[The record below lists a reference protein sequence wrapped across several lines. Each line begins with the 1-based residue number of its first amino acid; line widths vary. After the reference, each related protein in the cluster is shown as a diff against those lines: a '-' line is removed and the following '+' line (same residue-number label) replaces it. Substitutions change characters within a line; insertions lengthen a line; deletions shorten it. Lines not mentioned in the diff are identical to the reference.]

1 MSAHHPQLRQKL
13 RQKLRLYLVADTA
26 LCGVDGLLDTVTQ
39 AVAGG
44 VSFVQ
49 LRAKDATT
57 PERIEMARA
66 LKAALAGT
74 GVPLLIND
82 DVSAAIAADVDGAHI
97 GQGDGAPAKAR
108 ALLGPERILGLSC
121 ETPQRVQAADP
132 EIVDYLGLGPVFS
145 TPRPKRTTKPPRSA
159 LTGCADGAADGPACV
174 AIGGLKAVHQARLF
188 AAGADGQAVVSA
200 ICGQDDPKAAALSFQ
215 HLKEVRP

>member
-1 MSAHHPQLRQKL
+1 MSALHHQL
-13 RQKLRLYLVADTA
+13 RQKLRLYLVADTT
-26 LCGVDGLLDTVTQ
+26 LCGVDGLVDTVTR

-57 PERIEMARA
+57 PERVEMARD

-108 ALLGPERILGLSC
+108 ALLGPEKILGLSC
-121 ETPQRVQAADP
+121 ETPQTVRAADP
-132 EIVDYLGLGPVFS
+132 DIVDYLGLGPVFS
-145 TPRPKRTTKPPRSA
+145 TPTKADHKAPIGFDGLARMVQ
-159 LTGCADGAADGPACV
+159 LTDLPCV
-174 AIGGLKAVHQARLF
+174 AIGGLKAAHQPRVF

-200 ICGQDDPKAAALSFQ
+200 ICGQDDPKAAAERFQ